1 MVKATNQYIIALILY
16 NLIYHVHHRSLRRPG
31 SNRVTWS
38 EFQSACHKLRYTGD
52 VAGAWRAFD
61 ADLSG
66 YLTLNEVDTEASDA
80 GKNRKTIYKKTR
92 KKDMGNYRKTI
103 GKP

>member
-1 MVKATNQYIIALILY
+1 M
-16 NLIYHVHHRSLRRPG
+16 
-31 SNRVTWS
+31 TWS
-38 EFQSACHKLRYTGD
+38 EFQAACHKLRYAGD

-80 GKNRKTIYKKTR
+80 GNFTR
-92 KKDMGNYRKTI
+92 GSRENMGKS
-103 GKP
+103 